1 MNRNLATV
9 AAFANGSPFTEA
21 QVRWW
26 IHQAEANGL
35 ARTGAI
41 VRIGR
46 RVYLDK
52 DKFWNWVDSGAAAKV
67 AA

>member
-1 MNRNLATV
+1 MNRNLTTV
-9 AAFANGSPFTEA
+9 AAFAQAGPFTEA
-21 QVRWW
+21 QLRWW

-46 RVYLDK
+46 RVFIDV
-52 DKFWNWVDSGAAAKV
+52 DKFWAWVDSGAAAKV

>member
-1 MNRNLATV
+1 MNRKLATV
-9 AAFANGSPFTEA
+9 ATFCKGNQFTEP

-46 RVYLDK
+46 RVFIDT
-52 DKFWNWVDSGAAAKV
+52 DKFWAWVDSGAAAKV